1 MVTVVLNSALDL
13 GDRVIRVLERG
24 LAMAAFVAI
33 GVLELGAREA
43 QMFES
48 GLHARL
54 IGAGAAGY
62 ESRGDGGDDEQS
74 DDETMKFHRFSSYSS
89 IDAECAEI
97 AYGCFSH

>member
-1 MVTVVLNSALDL
+1 MPVVAHSALAF
-13 GDRVIRVLERG
+13 GDRVIRVLECG

-33 GVLELGAREA
+33 GMLQFGAGKA
-43 QMFES
+43 QMFER

-62 ESRGDGGDDEQS
+62 ESRGDGGDDEKG
-74 DDETMKFHRFSSYSS
+74 DDETMKFHEFSSYSS

-97 AYGCFSH
+97 AYLLVD